1 MSQEALVPFLL
12 LVHDHSHHLKS
23 VQENKRFVQKVD
35 DAQSASQEY
44 AYSITLPREDEYFPV
59 VKYKCTNKLRPVPIR
74 VQSRVRTQGSA
85 VRVALQISSN
95 PQNPSD
101 LNHLTIIMGVPKG
114 VVKGQ
119 SLQCNPPG
127 GSYNSHKSV
136 VLWCV
141 SELGEGEKFQLQ
153 AVFEL
158 EDEYANAHNDAE
170 ATSHLASK
178 LEFPVLARCQCSGFQ
193 LSDVEVDV
201 VDTADRYN
209 PAEITGTII
218 RRFRVSHKEK

>member
-1 MSQEALVPFLL
+1 MSQEAPVPFLL

-44 AYSITLPREDEYFPV
+44 TYSITLPREDEYFPV
-59 VKYKCTNKLRPVPIR
+59 VKYKCSNKLRPVPIR

-127 GSYNSHKSV
+127 GSYNSQKSV

-209 PAEITGTII
+209 PAEITGTVI